1 MTARPTVLIAGAGVG
16 GLTAALALRGYG
28 FPVRLYERRSGRAI
42 ETGGT
47 GLNLWSNATTLL
59 ARLGLGERLA
69 ASTTRIERGQVVS
82 ERNVPMVRI
91 PVQRYT
97 APGSSPGVTLAR
109 GELVRVLLEACE
121 AAGADVVFGRTVT
134 GHRDEG
140 DRVRLLLDGGAEAEG
155 DVLLGADG
163 IRSRTAAQVPGDAE
177 PVYSGVTTYR
187 GVSDGSGGVPPETVH
202 FFQGPGGVN
211 GGAWHVGRG
220 RVAWTVGHFAP
231 AGGRDEPGTLRE
243 RALGLV
249 EGFTGP
255 PRAIVADTPEERI
268 IRTDLYHRPW
278 RETWGAGRVTLLG
291 DAAHAMPTVLGQGAC
306 QAIEDAAV
314 LAGELAASPADPVAA
329 LRSYERVRK
338 ERVAWVRDRVFKV
351 GGAPRVDH
359 PLLRPLFVRLTR
371 LLAVRG
377 QEEMWRG
384 LQRPPHLPVPLPA
397 RPARNQPPS
406 THR

>member
-1 MTARPTVLIAGAGVG
+1 MTERPTVLIAGAGVG
-16 GLTAALALRGYG
+16 GLTAALALRRYG
-28 FPVRLYERRSGRAI
+28 FPVRIYERRSGRGI

-47 GLNLWSNATTLL
+47 GLNVWSNATTVLS
-59 ARLGLGERLA
+59 RLGLDERLA
-69 ASTTRIERGQVVS
+69 ASGTRIERGQVVS

-91 PVQRYT
+91 PVQSYT
-97 APGSSPGVTLAR
+97 APGASPGVTLAR
-109 GELVRVLLEACE
+109 GDLVRTLLEACE
-121 AAGADVVFGRTVT
+121 AAGADIVFGRTVT

-140 DRVRLLLDGGAEAEG
+140 DRVRLLLDGGSEAEG
-155 DVLLGADG
+155 DLLIGADG
-163 IRSRTAAQVPGDAE
+163 IRSRTAAQLPGDTE

-187 GVSDGSGGVPPETVH
+187 GVSDTSGGVPPETVH

-211 GGAWHVGRG
+211 GGAWHVGRD

-243 RALGLV
+243 RALGLI
-249 EGFTGP
+249 EGFAGP
-255 PRAIVADTPEERI
+255 PCAFVAGTPEDRI
-268 IRTDLYHRPW
+268 IRTDLYYRRW
-278 RETWGAGRVTLLG
+278 RDTWGQGRFTLLG

-314 LAGELAASPADPVAA
+314 LARELAAAPDDPVSA
-329 LRSYERVRK
+329 LRSYERARQ
-338 ERVAWVRDRVFKV
+338 ERVGWVRGCVFKV

-371 LLAVRG
+371 LLARRG

-384 LQRPPHLPVPLPA
+384 LQRPPRLPA
-397 RPARNQPPS
+397 PFPGPPARDLPPS
-406 THR
+406 AHR